1 MSNKFDLNKIDPC
14 TLVLF
19 GASGN
24 LARVKLYPGLFRLDS
39 IGRLPAELKIL
50 AVGRSVVDQD
60 AWRADIKTM
69 LDAKFKKGYD
79 AAAFE
84 RFIARNFYHANPP
97 DDADAFDKLKTK
109 LSDDKVFPQNLAY
122 FLSVRPTDFAPVV
135 ESLAKVGLTNE
146 DKFWRRVVVEKPFGT
161 DLNSAI
167 DLQAALT
174 KNLKEHQIYRID
186 HYLGKSALQNIL
198 LQRFTNTLLEP
209 VWNNQY
215 IDHVQITNTE
225 MLGVGD
231 RTTFYDTTGALRDM
245 IQSHIL
251 QTLALTAMEMPTDLT
266 PHGVRDA
273 KIKVLEQ
280 IRPIP
285 VAELSKHA
293 FRAQYAAGEIYAADG
308 KGEKVPGY
316 LEELA
321 AQDSSKANSVVET
334 YAALKLFI
342 DNPRWQ
348 GVPFYIRTAKRLH
361 EADTRICIRFKKSPL
376 QVNDDTSRTNN
387 WLIIGIQP
395 RECIKLELQSKIPGL
410 EPETRTIQL
419 DAANRLPEDDSVD
432 AYEALLLNLMQGD
445 NSNYLHISEAEAQWR
460 LVDPV
465 VKAWAEDKNPVHQY
479 PAGSRD
485 PAASKVIFETEDQ
498 FWRYSIELG
507 GDK

>member
-1 MSNKFDLNKIDPC
+1 MTNNIDPC

-50 AVGRSVVDQD
+50 AVGRQEVTLE
-60 AWRADIKTM
+60 AWRADIKSM

-97 DDADAFDKLKTK
+97 TDPDAFTKLKNT
-109 LSDDKVFPQNLAY
+109 LSNEKIFPQNLAY
-122 FLSVRPTDFAPVV
+122 FLSVRPVDFAPVV
-135 ESLAKVGLTNE
+135 ESLASVGLTQE
-146 DKFWRRVVVEKPFGT
+146 DKFWRRIVVEKPFGT
-161 DLNSAI
+161 DLPSAKE
-167 DLQAALT
+167 LQAALT

-209 VWNNQY
+209 IWNNQY

-231 RTTFYDTTGALRDM
+231 RTQFYDSTGALRDM

-251 QTLALTAMEMPTDLT
+251 QTLALSTMEMPKDLT
-266 PHGVRDA
+266 PDGVRDA

-280 IRPIP
+280 MRPIP
-285 VAELSKHA
+285 VSELSKHA
-293 FRAQYAAGEIYAADG
+293 FRAQYAAGEVN
-308 KGEKVPGY
+308 GEKVPGY
-316 LEELA
+316 LEELGNK
-321 AQDSSKANSVVET
+321 DSVVET

-342 DNPRWQ
+342 DNPRWK

-376 QVNDDTSRTNN
+376 QVNNQDQN

-395 RECIKLELQSKIPGL
+395 RECIKIEIQAKVPGL
-410 EPETRTIQL
+410 DVKTRTIQL
-419 DAANRLPEDDSVD
+419 DAANRLPEDDTVD

-465 VKAWAEDKNPVHQY
+465 VKAWAEDKKPVHQY

-485 PAASKVIFETEDQ
+485 PEASKVIFENEDQ

>member
-1 MSNKFDLNKIDPC
+1 MTQTIDPC

-50 AVGRSVVDQD
+50 AVGRQEVTLE
-60 AWRADIKTM
+60 AWRADIKNM

-79 AAAFE
+79 VAAFE

-97 DDADAFDKLKTK
+97 TDPDAFVKLKNV
-109 LSDDKVFPQNLAY
+109 LSNDAIFPQNLAY
-122 FLSVRPTDFAPVV
+122 FLSVRPVDFAPVV
-135 ESLAKVGLTNE
+135 ESLAKVGLTQE

-161 DLNSAI
+161 DLSSAV

-174 KNLKEHQIYRID
+174 KNLKESQIYRID

-198 LQRFTNTLLEP
+198 LQRFTNTVLEP
-209 VWNNQY
+209 IWNNQY
-215 IDHVQITNTE
+215 IDHIQITNTE

-231 RTTFYDTTGALRDM
+231 RTQFYDSTGALRDM

-251 QTLALTAMEMPTDLT
+251 QTLALTAMEMPKDLT

-285 VAELSKHA
+285 VNELSKHA
-293 FRAQYAAGEIYAADG
+293 FRAQYAAGEIYTSSG
-308 KGEKVPGY
+308 KGEKVAGY
-316 LEELA
+316 LEELG
-321 AQDSSKANSVVET
+321 DKSSVVET

-361 EADTRICIRFKKSPL
+361 EADTRISIRFKKAPM
-376 QVNDDTSRTNN
+376 QVNDQDQN

-395 RECIKLELQSKIPGL
+395 RECIKLEIQAKVPGL
-410 EPETRTIQL
+410 DINTRTIQL
-419 DAANRLPEDDSVD
+419 DAANRQAEDDTVD

-465 VKAWAEDKNPVHQY
+465 VKAWAADKSPVHQY
-479 PAGSRD
+479 SAGSRD
-485 PAASKVIFETEDQ
+485 PEASKVIFESEDQ

-507 GDK
+507 GDKPH

>member
-1 MSNKFDLNKIDPC
+1 MTQNIDPC

-24 LARVKLYPGLFRLDS
+24 LARVKLYPGLFRLDLL
-39 IGRLPAELKIL
+39 GRLPAEMKIM
-50 AVGRSVVDQD
+50 AVGRQVVDLA
-60 AWRADIKTM
+60 AWRADIKSM
-69 LDAKFKKGYD
+69 LDTKFKKGYNQ
-79 AAAFE
+79 AVFE

-97 DDADAFDKLKTK
+97 TDPDAFTK
-109 LSDDKVFPQNLAY
+109 LSATLSDEKTFPQNLAY
-122 FLSVRPTDFAPVV
+122 FLSVRPVDFAPVV

-146 DKFWRRVVVEKPFGT
+146 DKYWRRVVIEKPFGT
-161 DLNSAI
+161 DLTSAKE
-167 DLQAALT
+167 LQASLI

-198 LQRFTNTLLEP
+198 LQRFTNTILEP
-209 VWNNQY
+209 IWNNQY

-231 RTTFYDTTGALRDM
+231 RTQFYDSTGALRDM

-251 QTLALTAMEMPTDLT
+251 QTLALATMEMPKDLT
-266 PHGVRDA
+266 PDGIRAA
-273 KIKVLEQ
+273 KIKVLEE

-285 VAELSKHA
+285 VDELNKHA
-293 FRAQYAAGEIYAADG
+293 FRAQYSAGEVN
-308 KGEKVPGY
+308 GEKVPGY
-316 LEELA
+316 LEELT
-321 AQDSSKANSVVET
+321 AQGGDKGSVVET

-342 DNPRWQ
+342 DNPRWK

-361 EADTRICIRFKKSPL
+361 EADTRISIRFKKAPMH
-376 QVNDDTSRTNN
+376 VNDENSITNN
-387 WLIIGIQP
+387 WLILGIQP

-410 EPETRTIQL
+410 EPETRTIQM
-419 DAANRLPEDDSVD
+419 DAPNRLDSDDSVD

-465 VKAWAEDKNPVHQY
+465 VKAWAADKTPAHQY
-479 PAGSRD
+479 PAGSHD
-485 PAASKVIFETEDQ
+485 PEASKVIFEGEDQ

-507 GDK
+507 GDKH

>member
-1 MSNKFDLNKIDPC
+1 MTVKIDPC

-24 LARVKLYPGLFRLDS
+24 LARVKLFPGLFRLDLL
-39 IGRLPAELKIL
+39 GRLPAEMKIL
-50 AVGRSVVDQD
+50 AVGRQEVAQD
-60 AWRADIKTM
+60 AWRADIKSM
-69 LDAKFKKGYD
+69 LDAKFKNGVD
-79 AAAFE
+79 ANVFE
-84 RFIARNFYHANPP
+84 RFIARNFYHANVPT
-97 DDADAFDKLKTK
+97 DADAFKKMRAT
-109 LSDDKVFPQNLAY
+109 LSNEKIFPQNLAY
-122 FLSVRPTDFAPVV
+122 FLSVRPVDFAQVV
-135 ESLAKVGLTNE
+135 DQLAAEGLTNE
-146 DKFWRRVVVEKPFGT
+146 DKYWRRVVIEKPFGT
-161 DLNSAI
+161 DLPSAQE
-167 DLQAALT
+167 LQ
-174 KNLKEHQIYRID
+174 KSISKHLKESQIYRID

-198 LQRFTNTLLEP
+198 LQRFTNTILEP
-209 VWNNQY
+209 IWNNQY

-231 RTTFYDTTGALRDM
+231 RTKFYDTTGALRDM

-251 QTLALTAMEMPTDLT
+251 QTLALTTMELPKDLT
-266 PHGVRDA
+266 PDGVRAA

-285 VAELSKHA
+285 VNELSKHA
-293 FRAQYAAGEIYAADG
+293 FRAQYAAGEVNGANGG
-308 KGEKVPGY
+308 KESVPGY
-316 LEELA
+316 LTELE
-321 AQDSSKANSVVET
+321 DNSSVVET

-361 EADTRICIRFKKSPL
+361 EADTRIAIRFKKAPL
-376 QVNDDTSRTNN
+376 QVNDDTTHTNN

-465 VKAWAEDKNPVHQY
+465 VKAWAADKKPVHQY

-485 PAASKVIFETEDQ
+485 PEASKVIFEHADQ

-507 GDK
+507 GDKH